1 MPNHIIHKQKV
12 TVQTDISADAF
23 TLQNRISNL
32 FKNDLKDKI
41 ESLFDQ
47 ISPNGKTLR
56 IDKLELDLGTIRK
69 ENLEAEFSK
78 KIIEQLS
85 VKLSNINDITDK
97 KIKFEEVEHNYS
109 IIDVLTFFLQKGYM
123 PWYSSVKN
131 FAEWES
137 EMLHSFSDKE
147 WILLMDVLRKSVL
160 VNRNIIQRLVMQFS
174 ESFVKKILFHLHD
187 ELNTN
192 WQSVFFE
199 KNKPEYDI
207 AKQSSRILFWHASI
221 IAALTTANKIDF
233 ENALLERMNE
243 MKTSVADKNA
253 KNKSEKKD
261 ALISEDLFTNNCG
274 IVILHPFLQMYF
286 KELEL
291 LNENDF
297 INIESQHRAVLLLHY
312 LATGETK
319 VAEFNLLLAK
329 LLCAVDFEEP
339 IPNFIELTE
348 KEKEESG
355 NLLKSVTE
363 HWAPLKN
370 TSAEGLR
377 NSFFEREGKLT
388 QTETGWLLLVEQKTI
403 DILLDKLPWGIG
415 TIKLPWMKNTLNVEW
430 C

>member
-1 MPNHIIHKQKV
+1 MG
-12 TVQTDISADAF
+12 
-23 TLQNRISNL
+23 
-32 FKNDLKDKI
+32 
-41 ESLFDQ
+41 E
-47 ISPNGKTLR
+47 
-56 IDKLELDLGTIRK
+56 
-69 ENLEAEFSK
+69 
-78 KIIEQLS
+78 
-85 VKLSNINDITDK
+85 
-97 KIKFEEVEHNYS
+97 
-109 IIDVLTFFLQKGYM
+109 
-123 PWYSSVKN
+123 
-131 FAEWES
+131 
-137 EMLHSFSDKE
+137 
-147 WILLMDVLRKSVL
+147 
-160 VNRNIIQRLVMQFS
+160 
-174 ESFVKKILFHLHD
+174 ILFHLHD

-192 WQSVFFE
+192 WQSVFLE

-207 AKQSSRILFWHASI
+207 AKQSSRVLFWQEAI
-221 IAALTTANKIDF
+221 IAALITANKNDF

-243 MKTSVADKNA
+243 TKTSVSDKNE
-253 KNKSEKKD
+253 KNRSEKKD

-329 LLCAVDFEEP
+329 LLCAVDFEEA

-348 KEKEESG
+348 KEKKESG

-363 HWAPLKN
+363 HWTPLKN

-377 NSFFEREGKLT
+377 NSFFQREGKLT
-388 QTETGWLLLVEQKTI
+388 TNRNRMAIT
-403 DILLDKLPWGIG
+403 
-415 TIKLPWMKNTLNVEW
+415 